1 MDQHA
6 LHRIAHGGAGALGV
20 AQDAHRHIQIGIF
33 VHIDVA
39 HAVAVPQHRDVAVL
53 HDVAHK
59 GVGAARNDE
68 VDVLVHFEHDGDVL
82 ARGQQATPAVRH
94 PRRDARVAQDIEQR
108 LVGAHRF
115 ASALEQHRV
124 AALEAQAANLNQC
137 VRTRF
142 KDHADHADGAADAR
156 EHQTVGQLGAQLL
169 PPDGILHRGKLLKPR
184 ADVFQLVRVEFEPLE
199 RGRSQPFLLG
209 LPHVDFVRLE
219 DHVRLRAQR
228 GSHRQQRA
236 AARLARRRGQ
246 REARLFGGM
255 RRFSGGD
262 FRFILHRAPLSRS
275 AASPPC
281 RRAAVLRSSA
291 VPASAGQ
298 ARCGRPRP

>member
-1 MDQHA
+1 MHQQHFRRVA
-6 LHRIAHGGAGALGV
+6 GGGILRLGVGDDARGHLRIAV
-20 AQDAHRHIQIGIF
+20 R

-39 HAVAVPQHRDVAVL
+39 HAVAVPQHRNVAVF

-59 GVGAARNDE
+59 GIGAARNDE

-82 ARGQQATPAVRH
+82 ARGQQAAPAVRH
-94 PRRDARVAQDIEQR
+94 PRRNARVAQDIEQR
-108 LVGAHRF
+108 LVGAHRL
-115 ASALEQHRV
+115 APALEQHRV
-124 AALEAQAANLNQC
+124 AALEAQAADLNQR
-137 VRTRF
+137 VRPRF

-156 EHQTVGQLGAQLL
+156 EHQPVSQLGAQLL

-199 RGRSQPFLLG
+199 RGRGQPFLLG
-209 LPHVDFVRLE
+209 LPHVDFIRLE
-219 DHVRLRAQR
+219 DHVRLGAQR
-228 GSHRQQRA
+228 GGHRQQRA
-236 AARLARRRGQ
+236 AARLALRRGQ
-246 REARLFGGM
+246 RETRLFGGM

-262 FRFILHRAPLSRS
+262 FRFIHRAPLSRS

-281 RRAAVLRSSA
+281 RRATVLRSSA
-291 VPASAGQ
+291 APASAGQ